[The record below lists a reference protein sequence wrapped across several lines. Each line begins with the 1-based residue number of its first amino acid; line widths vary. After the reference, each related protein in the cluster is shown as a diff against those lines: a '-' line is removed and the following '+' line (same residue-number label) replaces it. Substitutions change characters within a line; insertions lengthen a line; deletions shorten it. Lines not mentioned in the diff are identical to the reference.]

1 MSLIL
6 NVQSARHRDA
16 NNYHGSV
23 NMVVP
28 LSAFDD
34 GQVWRENR
42 NGSYPFDGVQGDLI
56 RVEPSFVKFNP
67 KALHCAMLPTGT
79 RFLLI
84 AFHIRSLNLLRT
96 EDRVLWSQWASRI
109 FDWTARGYS
118 LRKGVVLEESCFVVM
133 VTVQAPLIR
142 YLNLSFASLA
152 LYIAWLT
159 AMALLG

>member
-1 MSLIL
+1 MRRFMEILPSQTRSFSGRYSELGGHVFKCLQCGRLHSWYSAVTILLASVVQSLDPGHFYSSMSLVL

-34 GQVWRENR
+34 GLIWCENR

-84 AFHIRSLNLLRT
+84 AFHIRSLNLLHT
-96 EDRVLWSQWASRI
+96 EDRVLWSQ
-109 FDWTARGYS
+109 
-118 LRKGVVLEESCFVVM
+118 
-133 VTVQAPLIR
+133 
-142 YLNLSFASLA
+142 
-152 LYIAWLT
+152 
-159 AMALLG
+159 